1 MGLYPIDCPQ
11 CKTPHVWFSGNQ
23 DQRCEACKNGK
34 IFFSSDQHYW
44 HANVIRYCARPHK
57 DPQEMNED
65 MVLKWNSVVGPHDI
79 VYNLGDF
86 SLAFRAVEYYPHRLM
101 GTKILV
107 PGNHDF
113 CHSYHKKSRT
123 ADNQAKWIEKYK
135 EHGFHVLPEQAV
147 VNFPGLGEVNMC
159 HHPYAGPYELENGG
173 DKYAK
178 WRPVDDGKILLCGH
192 VHEKWKTRRSPKGT
206 LMINVGVDVHGFTP
220 VSLDEII
227 KIVQAEN
234 AT

>member
-1 MGLYPIDCPQ
+1 MI
-11 CKTPHVWFSGNQ
+11 H
-23 DQRCEACKNGK
+23 
-34 IFFSSDQHYW
+34 FSSDHHFW
-44 HANVIRYCARPHK
+44 HSNVIRYCSRPFTSVE
-57 DPQEMNED
+57 EMNEM
-65 MVLKWNSVVGPHDI
+65 MVLAWNMNVHPDDT
-79 VYNLGDF
+79 VYVIGDF
-86 SLAFRAVEYYPHRLM
+86 SLAFRAVETFPQRLL
-101 GTKILV
+101 GKKILV

-123 ADNQAKWIEKYK
+123 PENREKWLQKYRD
-135 EHGFHVLPEQAV
+135 HGFEILPEQTTLDL
-147 VNFPGLGEVNMC
+147 PGIGVVNMC

-206 LMINVGVDVHGFTP
+206 LMINVGVDVHGMAP
-220 VSLDEII
+220 VSLDSLV

-234 AT
+234 AP